1 MGKNVQK
8 KAEIGNFSELTFST
22 IAKNLYPFYGNGK
35 TTSDFVRILFEK
47 IAFYRDSAD
56 NPIYDYEDSLL
67 RKIYNDKVHISKTLA
82 GKLQA
87 HPDADNFKTFLD
99 KTSSENKQRII
110 DSFKAYI
117 PSITK
122 NNYSQKITEAF
133 CKIISDTASGKKTI
147 KNKKQNSIQL
157 DFSEAIKSQL
167 FLETNGY
174 CARLEC
180 REKLSIIKD
189 GNIQFTFTPTLVDK
203 TKKSDDI
210 HNLIALCPNCEKK
223 YLTNQT
229 KEDIENLKS
238 IKNQLEQDT
247 KIQDITYSE
256 QIHNEIS
263 AILTKIPTLI
273 KEELAELNYEPIPLA
288 NKFEKADYLL
298 EQKINTYVQTYYRF
312 ITEQSKELEKQN
324 LFDYELF
331 ASQFRT
337 LFLKLEKRNISK
349 SEIFE
354 QLSTKLK
361 VSTACIKESCE
372 AVIASLVQRCDVFR
386 EVVYAST

>member
-133 CKIISDTASGKKTI
+133 CKIISDTASGKKNY
-147 KNKKQNSIQL
+147 KEQ
-157 DFSEAIKSQL
+157 
-167 FLETNGY
+167 
-174 CARLEC
+174 
-180 REKLSIIKD
+180 
-189 GNIQFTFTPTLVDK
+189 K
-203 TKKSDDI
+203 TKF
-210 HNLIALCPNCEKK
+210 
-223 YLTNQT
+223 Y
-229 KEDIENLKS
+229 
-238 IKNQLEQDT
+238 
-247 KIQDITYSE
+247 
-256 QIHNEIS
+256 
-263 AILTKIPTLI
+263 
-273 KEELAELNYEPIPLA
+273 PI
-288 NKFEKADYLL
+288 
-298 EQKINTYVQTYYRF
+298 RF
-312 ITEQSKELEKQN
+312 L
-324 LFDYELF
+324 
-331 ASQFRT
+331 
-337 LFLKLEKRNISK
+337 
-349 SEIFE
+349 
-354 QLSTKLK
+354 
-361 VSTACIKESCE
+361 
-372 AVIASLVQRCDVFR
+372 
-386 EVVYAST
+386 